1 MQSLS
6 NTTTLIRLT
15 LMTAAVVVIGNLAG
29 CGSDAQPMLHA
40 TIQVASIT
48 QNGGCEDVNV
58 KVVPVTL
65 LPGAP
70 KLSNSKEFLTPV
82 KLAKGADGVSCTG
95 ESVTVPMAPG
105 KWKFLVGLPSDT
117 VSCERD
123 ITDAGSLVVAIKDGE
138 AGCK

>member
-1 MQSLS
+1 
-6 NTTTLIRLT
+6 
-15 LMTAAVVVIGNLAG
+15 
-29 CGSDAQPMLHA
+29 MLHA

-82 KLAKGADGVSCTG
+82 KLAKGADGVSCSG
-95 ESVTVPMAPG
+95 ESQTVPMAPG

>member
-6 NTTTLIRLT
+6 KTATLIRLT
-15 LMTAAVVVIGNLAG
+15 LTTAAVVVVGSLAA
-29 CGSDAQPMLHA
+29 CGSDSQPMLHA

-123 ITDAGSLVVAIKDGE
+123 ITDASSLVVSMKDGE